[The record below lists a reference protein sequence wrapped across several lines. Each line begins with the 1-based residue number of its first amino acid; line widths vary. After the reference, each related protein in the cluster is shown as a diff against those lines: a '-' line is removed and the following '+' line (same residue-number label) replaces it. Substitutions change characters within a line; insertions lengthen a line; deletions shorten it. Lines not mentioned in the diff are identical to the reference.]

1 MTDIRSR
8 RANELAESRR
18 WLILGVLCFSVLVI
32 VLDNTILNV
41 AIPTI
46 VRDLGATNSQ
56 LQWIVDAY
64 ILALAGL
71 LLTAGSLGD
80 RFGRREALLA
90 GFFVF
95 GAGSLASAFAG
106 TPEVLIATRA
116 ITGVGAAFIMPT
128 TLSILTNVFPADER
142 GRAIGVWAGTAGI
155 AAVLGPLTG
164 GFLVEHFFWGSIFLV
179 NVPIAALGVLAALTV
194 IPDSKDPAAP
204 PLDPVGALLSIVGL
218 STLLY
223 GIIEAPERGWTDP
236 VTIGV
241 ITAGLVV
248 IGLFFLWE
256 WRSRH
261 PMLDLNFFRNPRF
274 SAASGAIVLVYG
286 ALIGTQFLITQYFQF
301 VLGYSAF
308 DTGLL
313 FIPQALAMLVLSPLS
328 ARFVER
334 FGTKVVVGGGLMAS
348 MVAMASFVVIE
359 PTSPYF
365 PDLVWRLVLMSAGMA
380 VAMAPATESIM
391 GSLPLG
397 KAGVGS
403 AVNDT
408 TRQLGGALGIAVI
421 GSVLA
426 SVYGIAD
433 GRLPAGHLGA
443 TGRGLGDPAVARQG
457 ARRGWR
463 DPRPRDRGE
472 GRVRRRVAR
481 RHDRGRDLRPRGGVR
496 RVPLAPRAGGRVAP
510 RPRTGARRAR
520 PRRARP
526 DRRLTA
532 PAGTSERSAPDQ
544 PPTRALVGS
553 ETVHPIPPSGAGRA
567 RLAEFP
573 CRR

>member
-1 MTDIRSR
+1 VTHTRTR
-8 RANELAESRR
+8 RANELAETRR

-80 RFGRREALLA
+80 RFGRREALLG

-95 GAGSLASAFAG
+95 GAGSLASAFAT
-106 TPEVLIATRA
+106 TPEFLIATRA
-116 ITGVGAAFIMPT
+116 LTGVGAAFIMPT
-128 TLSILTNVFPADER
+128 TLSILTNVFPAKER
-142 GRAIGVWAGTAGI
+142 GRAIGVWAGTAGL

-179 NVPIAALGVLAALTV
+179 NVPIAAMGVVAALTL
-194 IPDSKDPAAP
+194 IPDSRDPATS
-204 PLDPVGALLSIVGL
+204 PLDPVGALLSILGL
-218 STLLY
+218 ATLLY
-223 GIIEAPERGWTDP
+223 GIIEAPERGWADP
-236 VTIGV
+236 ATFGV
-241 ITAGLVV
+241 IAAGLVV

-301 VLGYSAF
+301 VMGYSAF
-308 DTGLL
+308 ETGLL

-328 ARFVER
+328 ARLVER
-334 FGTKVVVGGGLMAS
+334 FGTKLVVGFGLLAS
-348 MVAMASFVVIE
+348 MIAMASFVTLE

-397 KAGVGS
+397 RAGVGS

-408 TRQLGGALGIAVI
+408 TRQLGGALGIAII

-426 SVYGIAD
+426 SVYGSQMGDFLRGTAVSPGASSAI
-433 GRLPAGHLGA
+433 RQSLGKA
-443 TGRGLGDPAVARQG
+443 
-457 ARRGWR
+457 
-463 DPRPRDRGE
+463 
-472 GRVRRRVAR
+472 
-481 RHDRGRDLRPRGGVR
+481 
-496 RVPLAPRAGGRVAP
+496 LAAGGEIPGLATAAKAAFVDGMHAGMIV
-510 RPRTGARRAR
+510 GAI
-520 PRRARP
+520 
-526 DRRLTA
+526 
-532 PAGTSERSAPDQ
+532 S
-544 PPTRALVGS
+544 ALVGVFVAFRWLPARAAASRRAS
-553 ETVHPIPPSGAGRA
+553 EPTVASLDLVASDPVEG
-567 RLAEFP
+567 
-573 CRR
+573 